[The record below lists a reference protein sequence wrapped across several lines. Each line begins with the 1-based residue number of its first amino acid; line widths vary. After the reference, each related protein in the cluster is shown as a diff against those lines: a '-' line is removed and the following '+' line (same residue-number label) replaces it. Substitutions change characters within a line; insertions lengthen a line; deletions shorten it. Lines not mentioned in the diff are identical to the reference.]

1 MSRYLPSG
9 ITRGRMAILSVFVVT
24 LLTFLAIGFTV
35 SSGAGSADFAPSN
48 PSEVTTL
55 QGQVQ
60 ALEDEVQAMRLTHEA
75 LLKHLAEQH
84 KRQAAHVEKLFQAQ
98 TMHLAR
104 QHRHVACST
113 HPETCN
119 GER

>member
-24 LLTFLAIGFTV
+24 LLTALAIGFTV

-48 PSEVTTL
+48 QSEVTTL

-84 KRQAAHVEKLFQAQ
+84 ARQAAHVENLFQAQ
-98 TMHLAR
+98 TR
-104 QHRHVACST
+104 QMTIQHHRVACSI
-113 HPETCN
+113 HPDTCN
-119 GER
+119 GK

>member
-24 LLTFLAIGFTV
+24 LLIALAIGFTV

-48 PSEVTTL
+48 QSEVTTL

-60 ALEDEVQAMRLTHEA
+60 ALEDEVQAMRDAHEF
-75 LLKHLAEQH
+75 LLKQLTQQHL
-84 KRQAAHVEKLFQAQ
+84 RQAAHAKELSPWS
-98 TMHLAR
+98 L
-104 QHRHVACST
+104 
-113 HPETCN
+113 
-119 GER
+119 